1 MDIALRAR
9 QILSDEAGEEA
20 ERLASAEVY
29 TASVAGALLEL
40 SRLRPR
46 VAQAELELE
55 AGPDQPYPP
64 GWDAG
69 ISSILSVEFP
79 PGSRRPRMLAASSLL
94 TGPDGWRILDRP
106 YREGDRAVLTF
117 TLPWTQA
124 SIPDSLAEAAAHLA
138 ASLVAQAVA
147 ARFGR
152 SNAPAI
158 PADSVNYREKADV
171 WRELSAHL
179 RRRGLAIAGAGADAQ
194 GNAAHSPAARHADWG
209 WPQL

>member
-9 QILSDEAGEEA
+9 QILSDEAGDEA

-29 TASVAGALLEL
+29 AASAAGAVLEL

-46 VAQAELELE
+46 TASEEVQLQE
-55 AGPDQPYPP
+55 GPDQPYPA

-69 ISSILSVEFP
+69 TSSILRVEFP
-79 PGSRRPRMLAASSLL
+79 PGGLRPRLVPPSGLAA
-94 TGPDGWRILDRP
+94 GPAGWRMLDRRYAP
-106 YREGDRAVLTF
+106 GDRAVVTY
-117 TLPWTQA
+117 TLPWTQDTL
-124 SIPDSLAEAAAHLA
+124 PDSLAEAAAHLA

-152 SNAPAI
+152 SDAPAI

-179 RRRGLAIAGAGADAQ
+179 RRRGLAIAGMASDAR
-194 GNAAHSPAARHADWG
+194 GNAMPLPASRHADLG
-209 WPQL
+209 WPRP